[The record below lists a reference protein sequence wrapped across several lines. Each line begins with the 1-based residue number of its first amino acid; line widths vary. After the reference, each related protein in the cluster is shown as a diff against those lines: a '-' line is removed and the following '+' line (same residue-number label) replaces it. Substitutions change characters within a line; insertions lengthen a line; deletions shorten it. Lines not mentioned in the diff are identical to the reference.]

1 MDDLLNAAGMLI
13 ATVSNLVGGL
23 LSADKSMQILAV
35 LCAILI
41 LLLILLVRSF
51 MTGGK
56 VKAPVADPGL
66 GAETQASGMAA
77 PSEPHLSHLML
88 EQPDANVDKSVEAD
102 KPEALMDPLEGQQ
115 TRNSQFQTEPSMEE
129 FKIFKRPQPPKSSTT
144 GHEEHTVPLA
154 HELEMIESNMVRL
167 KDMFHEGHI
176 TRDVYVDE
184 TRTLYHQAK
193 SLIKQG

>member
-13 ATVSNLVGGL
+13 ATISNLVSGL

-88 EQPDANVDKSVEAD
+88 EQPDASVD